1 MDEVV
6 IRKKDLDRL
15 ARTLLKEIFE
25 FIQDEYS
32 LRELKKDFLNKVVLN
47 HVIYSNQKDKKY
59 ELSNSI
65 LESIFNKEDEF
76 EGFLKPVKDA
86 MKDDGIDTEGIYLVI
101 SEFKL
106 DMETHED
113 LYYKKEAFL
122 DIFRLFE
129 TGYTYLED

>member
-1 MDEVV
+1 MNEVV
-6 IRKKDLDRL
+6 IRKKDVDRL
-15 ARTLLKEIFE
+15 AKTLLKEIFE
-25 FIQDEYS
+25 FIQNEYS
-32 LRELKKDFLNKVVLN
+32 LKELKKDFLNEVVLN

-76 EGFLKPVKDA
+76 EGFLKLVKDA
-86 MKDDGIDTEGIYLVI
+86 MKDDGINTEGIYLVI

-122 DIFRLFE
+122 DIFRVFE
-129 TGYTYLED
+129 TGYTYLKD